1 MVGGRTLRKFN
12 PDRLTTW
19 PSCCYSFTS
28 ISLSFILHPHTINAI
43 QSLIL
48 HNHNRHKERKIP
60 DAILKHLCGVNE
72 RVRHKTKEKVNG
84 YKENEKAFF
93 YIFFSSPA
101 IVECGGSY
109 LQPLWVYKCGWFS
122 KKKESKFMYRIQ
134 LTLEEF
140 YCCCHAPHSGTQK
153 ISSSYFISQG

>member
-122 KKKESKFMYRIQ
+122 KKKNRNSCTVSNSHLRNFTVVAMLPILAHK
-134 LTLEEF
+134 
-140 YCCCHAPHSGTQK
+140 K